1 METAFIRYLETIF
14 EHPEIISASVRN
26 VVIDRENIEDSG
38 KRAFEAGFHDCFS
51 DTDLSVKVCLPSDGS
66 VTPDQYMKRIDRF
79 GVNSTTALGWCFVPE
94 NKMYRI
100 IFRDGMR
107 YGGDSWTRT
116 NGLTSLRSFG
126 QVRNRR
132 TNALERRLYL
142 LLTTLPPSLHP
153 PLAALGSAPN
163 RCERCALT
171 TRTIDPTVYCRGH

>member
-107 YGGDSWTRT
+107 YD
-116 NGLTSLRSFG
+116 FG
-126 QVRNRR
+126 FEFEYGPMRKLSGNWKAWIQTHNIF
-132 TNALERRLYL
+132 LKQLQ
-142 LLTTLPPSLHP
+142 S
-153 PLAALGSAPN
+153 
-163 RCERCALT
+163 
-171 TRTIDPTVYCRGH
+171 RTISPALYAAENMAIQTGNFRKKKESSWLGNSFPTPV